1 MDIIT
6 GVRGTDALVA
16 ANIQPDIDRQ
26 LLKIDAYQY
35 PLSSWLFLSKKRSK
49 VCNNAYGK
57 FSHFEKEALQH
68 LAKVTANITA
78 STTLTLTSSNVDSKA
93 QFNLDDYV
101 QIEETGE
108 MAYVSSVTGG
118 GGTDV
123 VLTNIEGG
131 SLTSVSS
138 DTYLRIIGNRNF
150 EYGGRKSAKTVKEV
164 EYYNYC
170 NIFKYYINTSG
181 RQQAGKYYTDGQTHD
196 ELVEQRLKEARA
208 EIERYFWF
216 APKRGYATSGNE
228 RATYGMG
235 IEARITTNVSSYQGA
250 LTEPILRSY
259 LKNVFRRSGNLGS
272 NRKIHFCGEDQMDDI
287 EKMFKDK
294 YQLEQS
300 PGDANAV
307 FKEIGLGVKSYRM
320 FAGVVSFVYNPIFDG
335 KYKSY
340 GFTLDEE
347 TVLLRHMGNDK
358 HGSRKFRRRATQDPD
373 IDGEET
379 EMLFDVGIQLK
390 GEMMSGKL
398 YGTN

>member
-16 ANIQPDIDRQ
+16 ANIKPDIDRK
-26 LLKIDAYQY
+26 LLMIDAYQY
-35 PLSSWLFLSKKRSK
+35 PLTSWLFLSKKKSK
-49 VCNNAYGK
+49 VCGSAYGK

-68 LAKVTANITA
+68 LAKTTAAITA

-93 QFNLDDYV
+93 QFNLDDFV
-101 QIEETGE
+101 QIEENGE

-118 GGTDV
+118 GGSDV

-131 SLTSVSS
+131 SLTSVTSG
-138 DTYLRIIGNRNF
+138 TYLRIIGNRNF
-150 EYGGRKSAKTVKEV
+150 EYGGRKVAKTVKEV

-170 NIFKYYINTSG
+170 NIFKYNITTSG
-181 RQQAGKYYTDGQTHD
+181 RQQAGQYYTDGQTHD

-235 IEARITTNVSSYQGA
+235 IEPRITTNVNSYNGA
-250 LTEPILRSY
+250 LTEDIFRAH
-259 LKNVFRRSGNLGS
+259 LKDVARRSGNLGS
-272 NRKIHFCGEDQMDDI
+272 NRKVHFCGEDQMDDI

-294 YQLEQS
+294 YHLEQS
-300 PGDANAV
+300 PSDATAV
-307 FKEIGLGVKSYRM
+307 FKEIGLGLKSYRM
-320 FAGVVSFVYNPIFDG
+320 FSCVVTPIYNPIFDG
-335 KYKSY
+335 KYTKY

-347 TVLLRHMGNDK
+347 TVFLRHIGNDK
-358 HGSRKFRRRATQDPD
+358 HGSRKFRMRPTQDND
-373 IDGEET
+373 VDGQET
-379 EMLFDVGIQLK
+379 ELLFDVGIQLK

-398 YGTN
+398 YQAS